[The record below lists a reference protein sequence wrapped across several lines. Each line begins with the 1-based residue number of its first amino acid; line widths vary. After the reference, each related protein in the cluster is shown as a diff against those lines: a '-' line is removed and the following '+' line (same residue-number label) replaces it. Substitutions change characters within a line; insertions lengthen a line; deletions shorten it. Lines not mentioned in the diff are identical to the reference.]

1 MAASR
6 DMRPDRPEVGEES
19 TDGGALLVR
28 RVGAV
33 AVDWV
38 LSLLVATLLPNSVL
52 PFVVAAPVVFFLQ
65 YTLFTGLFGQT
76 TGMRLAGIAVV
87 RVEDG
92 RPLGLVRAA
101 VRAFLLCLFLPA
113 VVYGQDRRGLHD
125 KAARS
130 VVVRA

>member
-1 MAASR
+1 
-6 DMRPDRPEVGEES
+6 
-19 TDGGALLVR
+19 LLIR

-38 LSLLVATLLPNSVL
+38 LSLLVASLLPNSL
-52 PFVVAAPVVFFLQ
+52 APLVVAAPAVFFLQ
-65 YTLFTGLFGQT
+65 YTVFTGLFGQT
-76 TGMRLAGIAVV
+76 TGMRLAGIGVV
-87 RVEDG
+87 RIEDG

-113 VVYGQDRRGLHD
+113 VVYGDDRRGLHD